1 MQQMRS
7 LPSNRLLL
15 LIALGLL
22 VAQVTALLSM
32 GRSVLCPCGYISLWY
47 ANPSGTETSQHLT
60 DWYTF
65 SHIVHGF
72 GLYGLLWLAAPRLPV
87 GVRLVLALGVEVGW
101 EIVENTPLVIDRY
114 RQAALAQGYV
124 GDSLVNSLS
133 DTFSAIAGFL
143 LARSLP
149 VWASI
154 AVVVGIE
161 AGLAFMIRDNFTLN
175 VIQLIGPFDAISQWQ
190 IRN

>member
-1 MQQMRS
+1 MRS

-133 DTFSAIAGFL
+133 DTLSAIVGFL

-161 AGLAFMIRDNFTLN
+161 AGLAFLIRDNFTLN